1 MYLEEH
7 AGPDVTDR
15 FMAAVRQSFET
26 LARLR
31 RASCAGF
38 ANQPCAGYGWPV
50 NGFENWLIF
59 NYPKRYGV
67 EIVHIVHGA
76 RDIESLLDT

>member
-1 MYLEEH
+1 MYLDEH

-31 RASCAGF
+31 RESCAGF
-38 ANQPCAGYGWPV
+38 ANQPYVEYGAG
-50 NGFENWLIF
+50 
-59 NYPKRYGV
+59 R
-67 EIVHIVHGA
+67 
-76 RDIESLLDT
+76 